1 MSLRDLYNFDYLIN
15 ESERMVLESL
25 ETYLKDEEYK
35 DICKCQDCV
44 LDMAALAL
52 NKVKP
57 MYRVSLIGTLYA
69 HNLND
74 SDYGKHVAET
84 VKAAVEKISKNPS
97 HD

>member
-1 MSLRDLYNFDYLIN
+1 MGLRDYYNFEYLIN
-15 ESERMVLESL
+15 EAERMVLESL
-25 ETYLKDEEYK
+25 EKYLGEEEFK

-57 MYRVSLIGTLYA
+57 HYRVSLIGTLYA
-69 HNLND
+69 HNLDD
-74 SDYGKHVAET
+74 SEYGKHVDEV
-84 VKAAVEKISKNPS
+84 VKDSVGKISKNPS